1 MEEEAGDEDDED
13 DDEDEDDDDDD
24 ESEGESAEAQ
34 PGAAEAKSAA
44 AEPVVAEAH
53 RAAVARCCCGG
64 WSVLSATRSVSGL
77 ASGCCKWDCSACA
90 FASNS
95 AASARGCCSRCAL
108 LQQRCED
115 GALDAAVVFADRR
128 AVPFFKKRGFND
140 DPILNAR
147 YAEVLEPCARWS
159 QQLPPP
165 MPDGISGEH
174 SSWASQEPLGQQ
186 LAAWRHARLLDDLHP
201 VRTIWGAPRTTI
213 WSFWS

>member
-13 DDEDEDDDDDD
+13 DDEDDD

-53 RAAVARCCCGG
+53 RAAVAMLRRRLVVVVSYEVGQRLGQRLLQVGLLGVRIRFQQCGVG
-64 WSVLSATRSVSGL
+64 
-77 ASGCCKWDCSACA
+77 
-90 FASNS
+90 
-95 AASARGCCSRCAL
+95 SRLLQPL

-128 AVPFFKKRGFND
+128 AVPFFKKHGFND

-147 YAEVLEPCARWS
+147 YAEVLEPWARSVLMS

-165 MPDGISGEH
+165 IPDGSGGAH
-174 SSWASQEPLGQQ
+174 SSWASQEPLEQQ
-186 LAAWRHARLLDDLHP
+186 LAAWRHARLLEYSKELALIE
-201 VRTIWGAPRTTI
+201 RLQAE
-213 WSFWS
+213 

>member
-13 DDEDEDDDDDD
+13 DDEDDD

-44 AEPVVAEAH
+44 AEPAVAEAH
-53 RAAVARCCCGG
+53 RAAVAMLRRRLVGVVSYEVGQRLGQRLLQVGLLGVRIRFQQCGVG
-64 WSVLSATRSVSGL
+64 
-77 ASGCCKWDCSACA
+77 
-90 FASNS
+90 
-95 AASARGCCSRCAL
+95 SRLLQPL

-128 AVPFFKKRGFND
+128 AVPFFNKHGFND

-165 MPDGISGEH
+165 IPDGISGAH